1 MGFYIKKMVVMQDKP
16 LKTVGKVGPC
26 RVIQHSASHLDEAR
40 VALAENF
47 YPHHLEA
54 LATDSG
60 LNMSLKTV
68 QLGGVTLGRLAYGAE
83 VSLDFGELSNAY
95 HISIPLS
102 GRVEAVVG
110 RQVSVSMPGLAS
122 VYLPV
127 GPTKISRWSAD
138 CAQYGVKID
147 REYLEAEL
155 TTLVG
160 HPVRTPVKFDPLV
173 DLTRGPAESWLS
185 LILTL
190 AADLDREAGV
200 LYDPLMSS
208 SLAQAVTTGFLLAS
222 GHDHQESLQEL
233 RRPVRPRIVKR
244 AVDAIHASPEKPFTV
259 NDLAEV
265 AGASVRSLQD
275 GFQQHLGVPPMTYL
289 RSVRLERVHEELS
302 RNDADKLTVADVA
315 HRWGFGHLGR
325 FAAEYRRRYGET
337 PSRTLNGG

>member
-1 MGFYIKKMVVMQDKP
+1 MQKAVP
-16 LKTVGKVGPC
+16 LKTVGGVRPC
-26 RVIQHSASHLDEAR
+26 RVIQHRASHLDEAR
-40 VALAENF
+40 VALAQNF
-47 YPHHLEA
+47 YPHRLQA
-54 LATDSG
+54 LAAGSG

-102 GRVEAVVG
+102 GHVEAVAG

-122 VYLPV
+122 VYLPE

-138 CAQYGVKID
+138 CAQYGLKID

-160 HPVRTPVKFDPLV
+160 HPVRSPVRFDALV
-173 DLTRGPAESWLS
+173 DLTRGPAASWLT
-185 LILTL
+185 LIHTL
-190 AADLDREAGV
+190 AADLDREEGM

-208 SLAQAVTTGFLLAS
+208 SLAQVVTTGFLLAA
-222 GHDHQESLQEL
+222 GHDHQESLQESG
-233 RRPVRPRIVKR
+233 RPVRPRTVKR

-259 NDLAEV
+259 NDLAEL

-275 GFQQHLGVPPMTYL
+275 GFQQHLGVPPMAYL
-289 RSVRLERVHEELS
+289 RNVRLERIHEELS
-302 RNDADKLTVADVA
+302 RSDADKLKVADVA